1 MRLFGTDGKWER
13 AVPEPLLRGV
23 VTFPSVFRGDDGSTR
38 LHRGW
43 RSFAGPGTMS
53 PCDMKFNGCPVTS
66 ENNPSKRK
74 DSSSR
79 VPPPCPEDRTP
90 CSSSLKNCVA
100 LPPGLRSKPS
110 NKSKTLP
117 FARHR
122 NVGPISL
129 SAVVT
134 ADAGSGCPVKGR
146 KRRAGPCGC
155 PHGVPP
161 APPPPAHPLCTFP
174 RGVSPCLRT
183 G

>member
-1 MRLFGTDGKWER
+1 
-13 AVPEPLLRGV
+13 VPEPLLRGV

-53 PCDMKFNGCPVTS
+53 PCDMKFNGCPVVRM
-66 ENNPSKRK
+66 NNPSKRK

-79 VPPPCPEDRTP
+79 VPSPRPEDRTP
-90 CSSSLKNCVA
+90 CGSYLAKNCVA

-110 NKSKTLP
+110 NKFQTLP

-134 ADAGSGCPVKGR
+134 ADAGSSCLAKG
-146 KRRAGPCGC
+146 
-155 PHGVPP
+155 PP
-161 APPPPAHPLCTFP
+161 DAPPKEHAEKDPPTHPLCTFP